1 MSDSH
6 FTPLHAL
13 GTALVTGAT
22 AGIGLEF
29 ARQFA
34 QSAHDLVLVARDEDR
49 LRSVAAELSARH
61 GIDAEV
67 FPADLTQ
74 PDAVARVAERIRS
87 EESPVEILVN
97 NAGFGNK
104 NRFLDT
110 ELERNQAQVDL
121 LVTATTVLSYAA
133 GQAMRDRRRG
143 AIITVSSIAGF
154 VRSGLYS
161 ANKVFQTAFTESLAA
176 ELAPS
181 GVRATALCPGFTR
194 TEFHDR
200 MQLQRSTVPDRMWL
214 EADDLVRAC
223 LRDVDAGKVLSIP
236 GPQYKALVGLLRFVP
251 RSQLRRQSR
260 SKNP

>member
-1 MSDSH
+1 MSDTS

-13 GTALVTGAT
+13 GRALVTGAT

-34 QSAHDLVLVARDEDR
+34 QSAHDLVLVARDEER
-49 LRSVAAELSARH
+49 LRSVAEELSNRH
-61 GIDAEV
+61 GINVEV

-74 PDAVARVAERIRS
+74 PEAVARVAERVRS
-87 EESPVEILVN
+87 DDSTVEILVN

-133 GQAMRDRRRG
+133 GQVMRDRRRG
-143 AIITVSSIAGF
+143 AIITVSSMASF
-154 VRSGLYS
+154 VSSGLYS
-161 ANKVFQTAFTESLAA
+161 ATKAFQTVLTESLAA

-181 GVRATALCPGFTR
+181 GVRVTALCPGFTR

-200 MQLQRSTVPDRMWL
+200 MQLQRSTVPDQMWL
-214 EADDLVRAC
+214 QADDLVRSC
-223 LRDVDAGKVLSIP
+223 LHDVDAGRVLSIP
-236 GPQYKALVGLLRFVP
+236 GVQYKALFGLTRIAP
-251 RSQLRRQSR
+251 RSLLRRQSR
-260 SKNP
+260 SKD